1 MGKIKCITFD
11 KKAQDNLPQHIKDKM
26 KADRAKAGEEII
38 LPYVNSMCESHKPKI
53 LPYILQDRWAEKQ
66 AEKGL
71 KQTQCEK
78 CNRWFFPSEL

>member
-1 MGKIKCITFD
+1 MKKIKCITFD

-26 KADRAKAGEEII
+26 KASREISRKEFIISDVRGMCKSHTPKVLSYNMRAE
-38 LPYVNSMCESHKPKI
+38 
-53 LPYILQDRWAEKQ
+53 WAEKQ

-78 CNRWFFPSEL
+78 CKRWFFPSEL